1 MRPCIVGIGGA
12 GGNILRQFLQCRDA
26 ELAGFSFGEH
36 LTFGEVKGLW
46 LESAAHD
53 VQDQRFYG
61 KLTSGLYPGYVIC
74 HDSINADSPTRK
86 YVMDVYGFDLKIQG
100 YDRRAEYLKG
110 IFEVFDADPELQ
122 RIAVDEFSGEG
133 NPLAGFIWK
142 SGIRPY
148 TTISE
153 YNQHCEARPPDA
165 DNLLGM
171 LRFPN
176 SSKEKNGKDN
186 SAKGCDSILFIA
198 SLGGGTGTGFINP
211 IASYVRSEEL
221 GFPIFALG
229 VLTEKGTDSRGAPEG
244 QRDLGAVIAMNDLL
258 TLGAGKGIDGLI
270 MIDNQVLLQKYKG
283 NFPAMDREICSA
295 LRPLLDPRDYPGS
308 EQQKDML
315 AMRRVIWK
323 ADRTNGNHEN
333 GKTILLPPLLVPCY
347 HFRNGSKGSIDSL
360 VKEALSAN
368 GRLFPCDPTRAD
380 RAYVFTRGFFKKEDI
395 KAAVAGALQ
404 MDSKEAE
411 EKVHV
416 YRKIGNG
423 SQDILIVLRNPYGGT
438 SRGQAGDDLK
448 QRIYDVVSNAIG
460 YLDEN
465 PTNIMG
471 SMGYSEL
478 TKDRLFEYFYGSR
491 GLREELV
498 RCQERLMKGE
508 RPAFVR
514 SIEIFDEVSGGQAGK
529 GGEIGRMEQS
539 EMEKLI
545 ELELER
551 LLHSEK
557 FRKKIREMM
566 A

>member
-12 GGNILRQFLQCRDA
+12 GGNILKQFLQCRDA
-26 ELAGFSFGEH
+26 ELAGFSFGDH

-61 KLTSGLYPGYVIC
+61 KLISGQYPGYIIC
-74 HDSINADSPTRK
+74 HDSISADSPTRK
-86 YVMDVYGFDLKIQG
+86 YVMDKYGFDLKIQG

-110 IFEVFDADPELQ
+110 IFEVFDADHELQ
-122 RIAVDEFSGEG
+122 RIAVDEFSGED

-153 YNQHCEARPPDA
+153 FNQHRASQPEAD
-165 DNLLGM
+165 DLLGM
-171 LRFPN
+171 LKNHN
-176 SSKEKNGKDN
+176 SIKDKAGRDN

-211 IASYVRSEEL
+211 IASHVRSEEL
-221 GFPIFALG
+221 AFPIFALG

-258 TLGAGKGIDGLI
+258 TLEAGKGIDGLI
-270 MIDNQVLLQKYKG
+270 LIDNQVLLQKYKG
-283 NFPAMDREICSA
+283 NFPAMDREICGA
-295 LRPLLDPRDYPGS
+295 LRPLLDARDYPGS

-323 ADRTNGNHEN
+323 ADRANGNHEN

-347 HFRNGSKGSIDSL
+347 HFRNGSRGPIDSL
-360 VKEALSAN
+360 VGEALSEN

-380 RAYVFTRGFFKKEDI
+380 RVYVFTRGFFKKEDI
-395 KAAVAGALQ
+395 TAAVAGALR

-411 EKVHV
+411 DKVHV
-416 YRKIGNG
+416 YRKIEND
-423 SQDILIVLRNPYGGT
+423 SQDILILLRNPYGGA
-438 SRGQAGDDLK
+438 SRSQSSDELT
-448 QRIYDVVSNAIG
+448 QRIYDVISNAIG
-460 YLDEN
+460 YLDDN

-478 TKDRLFEYFYGSR
+478 TKDRLSEYFYGNG

-498 RCQERLMKGE
+498 RCQERLTRGK
-508 RPAFVR
+508 RPTFVR
-514 SIEIFDEVSGGQAGK
+514 SIEIFDGVSEKRPGE
-529 GGEIGRMEQS
+529 GGEVRYLEQS
-539 EMEKLI
+539 EMEKLV

-557 FRKKIREMM
+557 FRKKIKDLI